1 MGSSVVAD
9 VVQSKDESVHT
20 KLKNQ
25 VSIVTMTS
33 VEDWCR
39 GGEVIHKMRKDTVGQ
54 RLL

>member
-33 VEDWCR
+33 GSYEDIDSS
-39 GGEVIHKMRKDTVGQ
+39 GKEA
-54 RLL
+54 LLFIFDLPLL